1 MYEPLE
7 LGLDKVNEKAL
18 KILVFTWMENGEKE
32 VKEWM
37 PLIYRITLFG
47 FANACK
53 TSLSIT

>member
-18 KILVFTWMENGEKE
+18 EILVFTWMENGEKE

-37 PLIYRITLFG
+37 PLIYR
-47 FANACK
+47 
-53 TSLSIT
+53 